1 MSLNSYQ
8 HTVRVYYEDTDAGGI
23 VYYAN
28 YLKFF
33 ERARTEWLRELG
45 INQSIF
51 LEQNIGFVVTKVEMD
66 NKASAKLDDLLTIT
80 TTISRLKSAS
90 LVFSQQLVNQQQ
102 ELLQRQQERTLEI
115 AETTAKL
122 AANKQTIKQKK
133 QAIAQAQEMLN
144 NTSDQ
149 LGSVLNKLVPPTKI
163 TELLRSLLLKT
174 HGLKLL
180 ELSNEAVEDI
190 TLSDDDENTAK
201 KQADNVGKTL
211 LYKHS
216 TTLKLTGSYQ
226 QLYQYLSSLE
236 QSKWELYWDQLH
248 YKVIEYPQAEIIIR
262 VHTISTNEHWI
273 GL

>member
-1 MSLNSYQ
+1 MNSHLQ
-8 HTVRVYYEDTDAGGI
+8 VLS
-23 VYYAN
+23 N
-28 YLKFF
+28 YLI
-33 ERARTEWLRELG
+33 ALSLRERILV
-45 INQSIF
+45 
-51 LEQNIGFVVTKVEMD
+51 LFVVLAVIYAAW
-66 NKASAKLDDLLTIT
+66 NGLL
-80 TTISRLKSAS
+80 
-90 LVFSQQLVNQQQ
+90 FSNQDQHYQQLVKQQQ
-102 ELLQRQQERTLEI
+102 ELLQQQQQRELEI

-122 AANKQTIKQKK
+122 AANKRTVKQKK
-133 QAIAQAQEMLN
+133 QAIAQAQEMLQK
-144 NTSDQ
+144 TSNQ
-149 LGSVLNKLVPPTKI
+149 LDSVLNKLVPPTKI
-163 TELLRSLLLKT
+163 TELLRSLLLQT

-190 TLSDDDENTAK
+190 TLSDGDENTTK
-201 KQADNVGKTL
+201 KQDDNAEKTL

-216 TTLKLTGSYQ
+216 TTLKLTGSYR